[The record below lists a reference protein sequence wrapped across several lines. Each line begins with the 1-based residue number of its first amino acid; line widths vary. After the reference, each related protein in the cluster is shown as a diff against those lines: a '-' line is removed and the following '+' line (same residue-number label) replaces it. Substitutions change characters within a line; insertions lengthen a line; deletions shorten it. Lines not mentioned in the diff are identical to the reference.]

1 MPKLLRMGGAGNTY
15 VLCQTSFYS
24 REDQAISLAFS
35 KCIGQSYTG
44 ISLHVLPSMMLPRE
58 VETGPDH
65 QLTSLALRNEPISSL
80 VEHAAAHF
88 LIGPDIGLTWTKL
101 DDQAGDPPGFL
112 GV

>member
-1 MPKLLRMGGAGNTY
+1 
-15 VLCQTSFYS
+15 
-24 REDQAISLAFS
+24 
-35 KCIGQSYTG
+35 
-44 ISLHVLPSMMLPRE
+44 MMLPRE

-65 QLTSLALRNEPISSL
+65 QLTSLTLRNEPISSL

-112 GV
+112 GIWDDQDSGASICRHPPAINWTPH